1 MLHVLVLCYCL
12 LNQSVSLN
20 FCLTGGSLFLFGA
33 NFLNF
38 EDQFDNGYKVLLML
52 LLCISKSRNECA
64 LRIDV
69 YTLIV
74 CLLNVKIPQYT
85 IIPEKYLFD
94 GLF

>member
-1 MLHVLVLCYCL
+1 
-12 LNQSVSLN
+12 
-20 FCLTGGSLFLFGA
+20 
-33 NFLNF
+33 
-38 EDQFDNGYKVLLML
+38 LLML

-94 GLF
+94 GLLIFIFFIIFYLQDVAKSRTLTRKVHII